1 MLDAAVALAFAF
13 DMKEKPAIVKR
24 FIGLEFRF
32 YSEGLDDDR
41 VLDRIKKG
49 IVPALAESL
58 RNLCRATEEF
68 TQALKIVTQALE
80 DPPDVQ
86 NILWMNRVIRLC
98 IQSQRRRTEGRG

>member
-1 MLDAAVALAFAF
+1 VSDEMLDAAVALAFAF

-68 TQALKIVTQALE
+68 TQALKIVTQSDFVSRASAAE
-80 DPPDVQ
+80 
-86 NILWMNRVIRLC
+86 
-98 IQSQRRRTEGRG
+98 QRGEVRREMIFH